1 MGFSLCRGKLRVV
14 ERTKSESFR
23 GVFFLFL
30 FVSFVSIAWVY
41 IEFVGVAFRGRLEK
55 VEGVG

>member
-1 MGFSLCRGKLRVV
+1 MRASEGFFSC
-14 ERTKSESFR
+14 
-23 GVFFLFL
+23 FFF
-30 FVSFVSIAWVY
+30 FFFVSIAWVY